1 MYIEG
6 QVNEE
11 RSENMDLMLIT
22 ATEDIDENQI
32 FFERKNK
39 TYESHNRLYEEYELD
54 SWDIFSRIEGNF
66 DEKEKISD
74 RCEAIRRIQ
83 GILQEIPSNK

>member
-1 MYIEG
+1 MR
-6 QVNEE
+6 E
-11 RSENMDLMLIT
+11 RSENIDLMLVT

-32 FFERKNK
+32 FFERKTK
-39 TYESHNRLYEEYELD
+39 IYEPHNRLYEEYELD

>member
-22 ATEDIDENQI
+22 ATENIDENQI

-39 TYESHNRLYEEYELD
+39 TYEPHNRLYEEYELD
-54 SWDIFSRIEGNF
+54 SWDIFSRIEGEFN
-66 DEKEKISD
+66 EKEKISN

>member
-1 MYIEG
+1 
-6 QVNEE
+6 
-11 RSENMDLMLIT
+11 MDLMLVT

-32 FFERKNK
+32 FFESK
-39 TYESHNRLYEEYELD
+39 TKISEHHNRLYEEYELD

-74 RCEAIRRIQ
+74 RCKAIRRIQ
-83 GILQEIPSNK
+83 GILQEIPSIK

>member
-1 MYIEG
+1 
-6 QVNEE
+6 
-11 RSENMDLMLIT
+11 MDLMLVT

-32 FFERKNK
+32 FFERKTK
-39 TYESHNRLYEEYELD
+39 IYEPHNRLYEEYELD
-54 SWDIFSRIEGNF
+54 NWDIFSRIEGSF
-66 DEKEKISD
+66 DEKEKVSD